1 MAKTGRLVKTKIG
14 TVLLAGLLL
23 VQAGCLAAAATC
35 AAGGAA
41 GYAYMNG
48 KVTRDYTAS
57 RDDVWRAL
65 QDSLRELQM
74 PIGRVETG
82 DDEWVQES
90 LTADGDKVHISLETE
105 KSRIPAE
112 GNLTHVGVRIST
124 FGDSAVSNRILDQI
138 GLHLVPA
145 SNLQSPP
152 PPLVGQPQ
160 SGSTSG
166 SPQSPPPPLAID
178 GGKK

>member
-1 MAKTGRLVKTKIG
+1 MPRIGQQGRVRIG
-14 TVLLAGLLL
+14 YILLGGLILA
-23 VQAGCLAAAATC
+23 QAGCLAAAATC

-41 GYAYMNG
+41 GYAYVNG
-48 KVTRDYTAS
+48 KVTRDYMAS
-57 RDDVWRAL
+57 RDDVWKAL

-74 PIGRVETG
+74 PLGRAETS
-82 DDEWVQES
+82 DAEWVQES
-90 LTADGDKVHISLETE
+90 LTADGDKVSISLETE

-124 FGDSAVSNRILDQI
+124 FGDSVVSNRILDQI

-145 SNLQSPP
+145 SNLQSSP

-160 SGSTSG
+160 GGAVSG
-166 SPQSPPPPLAID
+166 SPQSPPPPLAGD